1 MIKNYLKAALRNM
14 RLHKGLSFITIFGFA
29 AGLACCILITLY
41 AIDQLG
47 FDRHTPDAGRIYRVG
62 ISAALNSKTFNGP
75 VTCAPMADTVKRE
88 IPEVE
93 SIARFLGGGRGAP
106 VVRYKDKVFSEER
119 FYWADPSFFDVLK
132 TPFIK
137 GNPRTALS
145 QANSVVLTRSMAR
158 KYFGS
163 EDPLGKT
170 INTDNRRDLQ
180 VTGVVEDVPR
190 QSHFHYDFIGPL
202 SIFDNSRSTSWIGNN
217 FYTYLVLRPGASAAA
232 VNAKLQEIVRRH
244 AAPQFQQMFGVSW
257 DQLLKSGA
265 KYNYFLQPVTDIH
278 LRSNFEFELEANGDI
293 STVYLFSLVA
303 FGVFLLA
310 CVNFINLTTARA
322 ATRAREIGIR
332 KAIGSG
338 RGQLIRQF
346 LFESSLTSFMAIILA
361 LVLAILLRP
370 HFNMLAGENAG
381 IVIQNNPW
389 LLPILL
395 ALLVLSGLVA
405 GAYPAFYLS
414 SFRPV
419 QVLKGQP
426 GGVKGKS
433 FVRSLLVVFQFTLSI
448 ALIIGTLA
456 INRQLHFMQNKKLG
470 FNKDQVLLVKKT
482 DDLGKQVQ
490 AFKQELLA
498 NPDIMAVGNSAGLMG
513 DPSFGD
519 NVYMVPGAAG
529 VAQQIILNIFC
540 DEGFLR
546 TFDISMAAG
555 RFFEKD
561 RQSDLQGVVLN
572 ETAAKAL
579 GLTDPVGKEIIQM
592 IGRDN
597 KPTRLTILGVMK
609 DFHYQSLHEE
619 IRPLAIH
626 WFGPDGFGK
635 MVSVRF
641 RTTNVPVLL
650 KSIENTWKRL
660 AKGQA
665 FEYEFFDEHFAAIY
679 NAEQN
684 TAKLLMAFSVLAIA
698 IACLGLLGL
707 ATFATQQRTKEIG
720 IRKVL
725 GASVLSL
732 SRLLSSE
739 FLKLVLLANLI
750 AWPLAYFV
758 MTRWL
763 RNFAYRASLGLE
775 LFFFSGILALCIA
788 LLTVSY
794 QSVRAA
800 RANPVNSLRNE

>member
-1 MIKNYLKAALRNM
+1 MIKNYFKAALRNM

-29 AGLACCILITLY
+29 AGLACCVLITLFT
-41 AIDQLG
+41 IDQLS
-47 FDRHTPDAGRIYRVG
+47 FDRHYAKAEHIYRVG
-62 ISAALNSKTFNGP
+62 IIGSLNSKTMEAP
-75 VTCAPMADTVKRE
+75 VSCAPLAETMKRE

-93 SIARFLGGGRGAP
+93 SVVRFTGGGRGAP

-119 FYWADPSFFDVLK
+119 FYWADPTFFEVFA

-137 GNPRTALS
+137 GAPRTALL
-145 QANSVVLTRSMAR
+145 QVNSVVLTRSMAR

-170 INTDNRRDLQ
+170 INTDNSRDLV
-180 VTGVVEDVPR
+180 VTGVVPDVPR
-190 QSHFHYDFIGPL
+190 QSHFHYDFLGSL
-202 SIFDNSRSTSWIGNN
+202 AIFENSRSTSWIGNN
-217 FYTYLVLRPGASAAA
+217 FFTYLVLRPGASVKA
-232 VNAKLQEIVRRH
+232 VEAKLQELVRLH
-244 AAPQFQQMFGVSW
+244 AGPQFQAMFGVSW

-265 KYNYFLQPVTDIH
+265 RYSYFLQALTDIH
-278 LRSNFEFELEANGDI
+278 LRSHYEYELEANGDI

-310 CVNFINLTTARA
+310 CVNFVNLTTARA

-346 LFESSLTSFMAIILA
+346 LFESSLTSFLAIILA
-361 LVLAILLRP
+361 LVLAVLLLP
-370 HFNMLAGENAG
+370 FFNQLAGANAEIAVQG
-381 IVIQNNPW
+381 NPW

-395 ALLVLSGLVA
+395 ALLLLSGLVA

-419 QVLKGQP
+419 QVLKGQL
-426 GGVKGKS
+426 GGIKGKS

-448 ALIIGTLA
+448 ALIIGTLI
-456 INRQLHFMQNKKLG
+456 INRQLHYMQNKKLG
-470 FNKDQVLLVKKT
+470 FNKEQVLIVKKT
-482 DDLGKQVQ
+482 DDLGKQVRP
-490 AFKQELLA
+490 FKDELLA
-498 NPDIMAVGNSAGLMG
+498 NPDIVSVSNSTNLMG
-513 DPSFGD
+513 DLTFGD
-519 NVYMVPGAAG
+519 NVYNVPGGSG
-529 VAQQIILNIFC
+529 VSQYILWTMFA
-540 DEGFLR
+540 DESFMN
-546 TFDISMAAG
+546 TYDIRMAAG

-561 RQSDLQGVVLN
+561 RQSDLLGVVLN
-572 ETAAKAL
+572 ETAVKAL
-579 GLTDPVGKEIIQM
+579 GLTDPVGKELLQM

-597 KPTRLTILGVMK
+597 KPTKITILGVMK
-609 DFHYQSLHEE
+609 DFHFQSLHDA
-619 IRPLAIH
+619 IRPLAVH
-626 WFGPDGFGK
+626 WFGAEGFGK
-635 MVSVRF
+635 VVSIRF
-641 RTTNVPVLL
+641 RPVAIPALL
-650 KSIENTWKRL
+650 TSIENTWKRL

-665 FEYEFFDEHFAAIY
+665 FEYEFFDEHFAATY

-684 TAKLLMAFSVLAIA
+684 TARLLMAFSALAIA

-732 SRLLSSE
+732 SRLLSNE

-763 RNFAYRASLGLE
+763 RNFAYRASLGWE
-775 LFFFSGILALCIA
+775 LFFFSGVLALGIA

-794 QSVRAA
+794 QSIRAA